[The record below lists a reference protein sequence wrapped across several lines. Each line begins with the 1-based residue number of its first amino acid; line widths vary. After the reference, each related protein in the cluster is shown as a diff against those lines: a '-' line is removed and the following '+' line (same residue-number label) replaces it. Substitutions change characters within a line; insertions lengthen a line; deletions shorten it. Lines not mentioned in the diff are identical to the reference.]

1 VDWQEF
7 VSAVAVGLVTLPMA
21 AEAQQTGRVYRLGI
35 LRATAPPP
43 ADQASRADADDD
55 VLRLSS

>member
-1 VDWQEF
+1 VDRQEF

-43 ADQASRADADDD
+43 ADQGSRADGDDD